1 MSHYLSENPGQCK
14 YSPKFTN
21 KNEYLI
27 AELNKGNIKLSVA
40 VTYRRPFSLFPHAL
54 FEILFDL
61 TSRYHYIII
70 ILDFNANILSPSK
83 PETSILIDLIKNH
96 AFSIISTGSTHHI
109 TYSDRPSHTRLDL
122 FVVNHIENVIHFSK
136 STSPFIAGHDYIH
149 FTLNIETPKP
159 LHKTIV
165 CHNLNSVNASHLHQL
180 LSSHL
185 SPTVCASD
193 IVSDINLHE
202 QALSSAIF
210 NSFQQI
216 APLRSIPQLKQQMNL
231 RGKTFK
237 L

>member
-1 MSHYLSENPGQCK
+1 M
-14 YSPKFTN
+14 
-21 KNEYLI
+21 
-27 AELNKGNIKLSVA
+27 VA
-40 VTYRRPFSLFPHAL
+40 VTYRRPSSLSPHAL
-54 FEILFDL
+54 FEILSDL

-83 PETSILIDLIKNH
+83 PETSILIDLIKNL

-109 TYSDRPSHTRLDL
+109 TYSDRPSHTTRDL

-136 STSPFIAGHDYIH
+136 STSP

-185 SPTVCASD
+185 SPT
-193 IVSDINLHE
+193 IF
-202 QALSSAIF
+202 ALPTLSATLRYIF
-210 NSFQQI
+210 QNKR
-216 APLRSIPQLKQQMNL
+216 ARNNND
-231 RGKTFK
+231 RE
-237 L
+237 